1 MRPKYFLVAWAM
13 VFLARALANAGP
25 DDPCDAL
32 MRKAE
37 VLWLGHD
44 FDASDRVLDQA
55 RKLCPARP
63 ELYWRRAR
71 NEFDRIEAIPRE
83 KKPGKDELLA
93 RYNAMEKL
101 ADKCIALDD
110 KDGNCWEWK
119 AVATG
124 RRGTT
129 QDVLNTLPEVDDLEK
144 LLLKAESL
152 KPGYRSADGSA
163 DSIGD
168 IDSMLGQFYRALPEW
183 ICVFPFKQFV
193 GTCGDLDK
201 SVAYQRKAVAREPQ
215 RIEYQKELAI
225 SLMCRGQRRDKPE
238 EIEEAKKILR
248 AMDAM
253 PEIKPSDKVD
263 KQHAKMILADPSL
276 ACGYSR
282 DAQQEQSPE
291 ALKLTP

>member
-1 MRPKYFLVAWAM
+1 MERKNLLALGAM
-13 VFLARALANAGP
+13 LLLAGP
-25 DDPCDAL
+25 AAGADSRCDEL
-32 MRKAE
+32 MQKAE
-37 VLWLGHD
+37 ALWLGHD
-44 FDASDRVLDQA
+44 FDGSDRVLAEA
-55 RKLCPARP
+55 RKICPARP

-71 NEFDRIEAIPRE
+71 NEFDRIEAIPRD
-83 KKPGKDELLA
+83 KKPGKDELIA

-101 ADKCIALDD
+101 ADQCIALDE

-129 QDVLNTLPEVDDLEK
+129 LGVVNTLPELDDLEK

-152 KPGYRSADGSA
+152 KPGYRSANGSA

-183 ICVFPFKQFV
+183 VCAFPFKQIV
-193 GTCGDLDK
+193 GTCGDMDK
-201 SVAYQRKAVAREPQ
+201 SVAYQRKAVAREPK

-225 SLMCRGQRRDKPE
+225 SLLCHGQRRGKPE
-238 EIEEAKKILR
+238 EIEEAEKILR
-248 AMDAM
+248 AIPSM

-263 KQHAKMILADPSL
+263 KEHAKMILADPSL

-282 DAQQEQSPE
+282 DAQQEQSQE
-291 ALKLTP
+291 AFKITP